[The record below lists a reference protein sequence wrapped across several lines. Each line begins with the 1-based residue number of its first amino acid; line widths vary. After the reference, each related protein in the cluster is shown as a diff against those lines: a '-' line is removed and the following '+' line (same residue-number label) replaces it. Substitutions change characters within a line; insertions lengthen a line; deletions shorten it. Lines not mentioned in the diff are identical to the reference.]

1 MATPPD
7 TKSANQILRNFRA
20 RMEERTGITNYDSDT
35 KMGAL
40 IDVVIDEVVESR
52 NQSIQAYYNQQLTRA
67 KGQFLD
73 RIGQNLGLP
82 RFEATKGSSVVSEQN
97 VAFYVDSGVFG
108 DINGG
113 GSFVVPAGT
122 VIYSNSN
129 QNELGT
135 VVEYETTADVT
146 CPAAGAIAYASVR
159 AKISGSAYNVGEGV
173 LQNHLFTGYS
183 LSASNG
189 LKVINFYS
197 ILSGQNR
204 EADESYRF
212 RLSKNYDRLVSS
224 NNTKLKLT
232 AVSVPG
238 VIDVKVIRNYFGI
251 GTAGAIVLCAD
262 FTSSSAILNAVQ
274 NNLDQLSGP
283 GLKVVA
289 AAATKVSIDLE
300 IQVEPTRQLTTAEKR
315 NAESAIK
322 AAATNYLRSVGI
334 SGTMNVSDL
343 ADAIRRNTTALFKIG
358 RTSDNSFKAFS
369 KIYVR
374 RGYASGFSS
383 EKELLIG
390 NSLVLEQ
397 EEFADL
403 GTLSISYRTE

>member
-67 KGQFLD
+67 KGRFLD

-82 RFEATKGSSVVSEQN
+82 RFEATKGVSATSEQN
-97 VAFYVDSGVFG
+97 VAFYVASGVFG

-113 GSFVVPAGT
+113 GSFVIPAGT
-122 VIYSNSN
+122 VIFSNSN

-135 VVEYETTADVT
+135 VVEYETTASAT
-146 CPAAGAIAYASVR
+146 CPAAGSIVYTSVR

-173 LQNHLFTGYS
+173 LQNHLFTGYT
-183 LSASNG
+183 LSSSNA

-197 ILSGQNR
+197 ILSGQNV
-204 EADESYRF
+204 EGDERYRF
-212 RLSKNYDRLVSS
+212 RLSKNYDRLISS
-224 NNTKLKLT
+224 NDTKLKLT

-238 VIDVKVIRNYFGI
+238 VIDVKVIKNYFGI

-283 GLKVVA
+283 GLKVLA
-289 AAATKVSIDLE
+289 TAATRVSIDLE
-300 IQVEPTRQLTTAEKR
+300 IEVEPSRQLTSAEKR
-315 NAESAIK
+315 NTESGIK
-322 AAATNYLRSVGI
+322 AAAANYLRSVGI
-334 SGTMNVSDL
+334 AGTMNVSDL
-343 ADAIRRNTTALFKIG
+343 AAAIRRSATSVFKIG
-358 RTSDNSFKAFS
+358 KTSDNSFNVFS

-374 RGYASGFSS
+374 RGFASGFSS

-390 NSLVLEQ
+390 NSLVLEN
-397 EEFADL
+397 EEFSDL